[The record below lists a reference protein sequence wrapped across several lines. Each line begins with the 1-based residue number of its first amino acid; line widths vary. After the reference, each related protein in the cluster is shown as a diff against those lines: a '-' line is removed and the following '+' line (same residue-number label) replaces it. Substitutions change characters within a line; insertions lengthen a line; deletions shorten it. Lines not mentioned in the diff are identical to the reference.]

1 MQMVPAKY
9 ALLLVGVALAF
20 AAYWYYWGSSR
31 TPSGQPPL
39 TSLTAGNLDQF
50 KRAFNEPADRTRLL
64 LLVSPT

>member
-20 AAYWYYWGSSR
+20 TAYWYYWGSSR
-31 TPSGQPPL
+31 TPRGQPPL
-39 TSLTAGNLDQF
+39 TSLTTSNLDQF
-50 KRAFNEPADRTRLL
+50 KRAFNDAADRTRLV